1 MPLARTALL
10 VDLEDEFAAEFEP
23 HLARLG
29 VGHVERATEVDALAR
44 AGRLRPRVVLLGGGV
59 DPARRRALCRRLRQR
74 TLAPIVVVVDVNGDD
89 ALAFAR
95 EPAVDACLVR
105 AVGIAALAG
114 QLPAL
119 LARQPDSRRGRIC
132 DAGREMLDAV
142 RQYRLQRSPP
152 PVRLLS

>member
-1 MPLARTALL
+1 MPPARTALL
-10 VDLEDEFAAEFEP
+10 VDLEADFAAEFEP

-29 VGHVERATEVDALAR
+29 VGQVERATEADALSR
-44 AGRLRPRVVLLGGGV
+44 ASRLRPRVVLLAGGA
-59 DPARRRALCRRLRQR
+59 DPACRRALCRRLRQR

-105 AVGIAALAG
+105 AVGVAALAG

-119 LARQPDSRRGRIC
+119 LARQPESRRGRIC
-132 DAGREMLDAV
+132 ELGREMVDTL
-142 RQYRLQRSPP
+142 RRYRLQRSAP
-152 PVRLLS
+152 PVRLVS